1 MQTTCST
8 LPNTH
13 FLRKAILFLLVLA
26 STFIWIQTDKAAQS
40 RRDFAAD
47 QNEDDGLE
55 FSTEGTLDRTIVI
68 TIFPV
73 DRPEEDSLVGF
84 VLHDSE
90 GKKMREGLRSQGFN
104 SIRCGVV
111 EEKIR

>member
-26 STFIWIQTDKAAQS
+26 STFIWIQTDKSAQS
-40 RRDFAAD
+40 RREFAAA
-47 QNEDDGLE
+47 QNDDDGLE
-55 FSTEGTLDRTIVI
+55 FTTSGPLDRTIVI

-84 VLHDSE
+84 VLRDSE
-90 GKKMREGLRSQGFN
+90 GKKMRDGLRSHGFN